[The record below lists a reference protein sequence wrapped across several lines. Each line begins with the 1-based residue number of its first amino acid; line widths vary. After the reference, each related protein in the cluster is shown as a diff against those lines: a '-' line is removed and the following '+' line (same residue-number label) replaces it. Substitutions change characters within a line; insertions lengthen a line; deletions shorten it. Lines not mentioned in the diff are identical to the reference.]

1 MQDGAYPALQKG
13 VCNKMNLVYLMT
25 HYSRRSCR
33 DPLHSKDKSGWNV
46 AREQKFREL
55 KRSPGFLHVF
65 ARTNT
70 S

>member
-1 MQDGAYPALQKG
+1 
-13 VCNKMNLVYLMT
+13 MT

-46 AREQKFREL
+46 AHEQKFREL
-55 KRSPGFLHVF
+55 KRSPGFQRVF
-65 ARTNT
+65 ATTNT